1 MRFSELIAGIA
12 RPGVPAGGGSSSA
25 RSSGGSIGRSI
36 GGSIGRSIAARASAS
51 LDPEV
56 LGVSHDSRRVA
67 PGDLYVALP
76 GQRFDGWDF
85 AQAAV
90 AAGAVAVAGSPPREP
105 AVAAALPVPWAAL
118 DEPRAGLAALAAR
131 AYGHPD
137 RELVLA
143 GVTGTN
149 GKTTVALLIAAMLEA
164 AGLPAGFLG
173 TLGYRF
179 GSLPGQG
186 SGTGPPAVAAV
197 AAVAAAGGH
206 TTPEAS
212 DLFRT
217 LREMRAAGARA
228 AAMEVSSHALAMQR
242 VAGAAFDVAVFT
254 NLTRD
259 HLDYHQ
265 DMESYFAAKRRLFD
279 QLKPGGRPAV
289 NAGDPFGRRLA
300 AELPDALTFGEGGEV
315 RASAVRLSLR
325 GIAARLETPRGPVEI
340 ESPLLGRYNLD
351 NLLAAAAAA
360 EALGLPHSA
369 MARGIA
375 ARLPIPGRMQPVD
388 RGQPFPV
395 FVDYAHTDAALAAA
409 LAAVREVS
417 GGGKVAVVFGCGGE
431 RDPGKRS
438 LMGRTAGEL
447 ADLPI
452 VTSDNPRGEDPLA
465 IIAAVE
471 EGVKASGNPSY
482 RLVPD
487 RGAAIRAALAAAGPG
502 WAVLVAGKGHEQ
514 EQIVGERKLP
524 FSDVEEIGRALEE
537 LHG

>member
-1 MRFSELIAGIA
+1 MRVSELIDGIA
-12 RPGVPAGGGSSSA
+12 AGPSVPP
-25 RSSGGSIGRSI
+25 RQDP
-36 GGSIGRSIAARASAS
+36 
-51 LDPEV
+51 LDPRARQDPSDPRARLEPRDPDIV
-56 LGVSHDSRRVA
+56 GVTHDSRRVN

-85 AQAAV
+85 AAAAV
-90 AAGAVAVAGSPPREP
+90 AAGAVAVAGAPPRE
-105 AVAAALPVPWAAL
+105 AALADALTVPWAPL
-118 DEPRAGLAALAAR
+118 GDPRAGLAALAAR
-131 AYGHPD
+131 VYGHPD
-137 RELVLA
+137 RELVMA

-173 TLGYRF
+173 TLGHRF
-179 GSLPGQG
+179 GDRVL
-186 SGTGPPAVAAV
+186 SGR
-197 AAVAAAGGH
+197 AGGYVH
-206 TTPEAS
+206 TTPESS
-212 DLFRT
+212 DLYRT
-217 LREMRAAGARA
+217 LREMRDAGARA

-265 DMESYFAAKRRLFD
+265 DMESYFAAKRGLFV
-279 QLKPGGRPAV
+279 QLKPGARAAI
-289 NAGDPFGRRLA
+289 NAGDPYGRRLA
-300 AELPDALTFGEGGEV
+300 AELPEALTFGAGGAV
-315 RASAVRLSLR
+315 RASAVRLSTG
-325 GIAARLETPRGPVEI
+325 GIAARLETPRGALEI
-340 ESPLLGRYNLD
+340 DSPLLGRYNLD

-360 EALGLPHSA
+360 EALGLPHAA

-375 ARLPIPGRMQPVD
+375 ERPRVPGRMEPVD

-395 FVDYAHTDAALAAA
+395 YVDYAHTDAALAAA
-409 LAAVREVS
+409 LAAVREVA
-417 GGGKVAVVFGCGGE
+417 GGNRVEAVKVAVVFGCGGE

-438 LMGRTAGEL
+438 VMGRTAGEL

-465 IIAAVE
+465 IMAAVE
-471 EGVKASGNPSY
+471 EGVKASGNSRY

-487 RGAAIRAALAAAGPG
+487 RREAIRAALAAAGPG
-502 WAVLVAGKGHEQ
+502 WAVLVAGKGHER
-514 EQIVGERKLP
+514 EQIVGDRRLP

-537 LHG
+537 LRG

>member
-1 MRFSELIAGIA
+1 MRFSELIEGIA
-12 RPGVPAGGGSSSA
+12 AGP
-25 RSSGGSIGRSI
+25 
-36 GGSIGRSIAARASAS
+36 AS
-51 LDPEV
+51 LPRQEPRDSGARQDSRDPLERQEPLDPRARQDPRDPDIV
-56 LGVSHDSRRVA
+56 GVTHDSRRVQ

-85 AQAAV
+85 AAAAV
-90 AAGAVAVAGSPPREP
+90 TAGAVAVAGAPPRTP
-105 AVAAALPVPWAAL
+105 ALAADLTTLTVPWAAL
-118 DEPRAGLAALAAR
+118 AEPRAGLAALAAR
-131 AYGHPD
+131 VYGHPD
-137 RELVLA
+137 RELVMA

-173 TLGYRF
+173 TIGYRF
-179 GSLPGQG
+179 GERRF
-186 SGTGPPAVAAV
+186 
-197 AAVAAAGGH
+197 AGGH
-206 TTPEAS
+206 TTPEPS
-212 DLFRT
+212 DLYRT

-265 DMESYFAAKRRLFD
+265 DMESYFAAKRGLFT
-279 QLKPGGRPAV
+279 QLKPGARPAV
-289 NAGDPFGRRLA
+289 NIGDPYGRRLA
-300 AELPDALTFGEGGEV
+300 AELPEALTFGDGGAV
-315 RASAVRLSLR
+315 RASAVRLSTE
-325 GIAARLETPRGPVEI
+325 GIAARLETPRGAFEI
-340 ESPLLGRYNLD
+340 DSPLLGRYNLD

-360 EALGLPHSA
+360 EALGLPHAA
-369 MARGIA
+369 MTRGIA
-375 ARLPIPGRMQPVD
+375 ERPRVPGRMEPVD

-395 FVDYAHTDAALAAA
+395 YVDYAHTGAALAAA
-409 LAAVREVS
+409 LEAVREVA
-417 GGGKVAVVFGCGGE
+417 GGNRAGAVKVAVVFGCGGE

-438 LMGRTAGEL
+438 AMGRTAGEL

-465 IIAAVE
+465 IMAAVE
-471 EGVKASGNPSY
+471 EGVKASGNSRY

-487 RGAAIRAALAAAGPG
+487 RREAIRAALAAAGPG
-502 WAVLVAGKGHEQ
+502 WAVLVAGKGHER
-514 EQIVGERKLP
+514 EQIVGDRKLP

-537 LHG
+537 RFG

>member
-1 MRFSELIAGIA
+1 MRFSELLDGIA
-12 RPGVPAGGGSSSA
+12 AGP
-25 RSSGGSIGRSI
+25 SIPPRQDP
-36 GGSIGRSIAARASAS
+36 RDPQPRDPRERFDP
-51 LDPEV
+51 LDPRARLEPRDPDIV
-56 LGVSHDSRRVA
+56 GVTHDSRRVK

-85 AQAAV
+85 AAAAV
-90 AAGAVAVAGSPPREP
+90 AAGAVAVAGAPPREP
-105 AVAAALPVPWAAL
+105 ALADALTVPWAPLA
-118 DEPRAGLAALAAR
+118 DPRAGLAALAAR
-131 AYGHPD
+131 VYGHPD
-137 RELVLA
+137 RELVMA

-173 TLGYRF
+173 TLGHRF
-179 GSLPGQG
+179 GDHVV
-186 SGTGPPAVAAV
+186 SGR
-197 AAVAAAGGH
+197 AGGHGH
-206 TTPEAS
+206 TTPESS
-212 DLFRT
+212 DLYRT
-217 LREMRAAGARA
+217 LREMRDAGARA

-265 DMESYFAAKRRLFD
+265 DMESYFAAKRGLFA
-279 QLKPGGRPAV
+279 QLKPGARAV
-289 NAGDPFGRRLA
+289 INAGDPYGRRLA
-300 AELPDALTFGEGGEV
+300 AELPEALTFGEGGAV
-315 RASAVRLSLR
+315 RASAVRLSTG
-325 GIAARLETPRGPVEI
+325 GIAARLETPRGALEVD
-340 ESPLLGRYNLD
+340 SPLLGRYNLD

-360 EALGLPHSA
+360 EALGLPHAA

-375 ARLPIPGRMQPVD
+375 EGRRVPGRMEPVD

-395 FVDYAHTDAALAAA
+395 YVDYAHTDAALAAA
-409 LAAVREVS
+409 LAAVREVA
-417 GGGKVAVVFGCGGE
+417 GGNRVGAVKVAVVFGCGGE

-438 LMGRTAGEL
+438 VMGRTAGEL

-465 IIAAVE
+465 IMAAVE
-471 EGVKASGNPSY
+471 EGVKASGNSRY

-487 RGAAIRAALAAAGPG
+487 RREAIRAALAAAGPG
-502 WAVLVAGKGHEQ
+502 WAVLVAGKGHER
-514 EQIVGERKLP
+514 EQIVGDRKLP

-537 LHG
+537 LRG